1 MIATATVRAMVITT
15 VNFGECIARTIQ
27 ISSAKLEN
35 GRPVTTMAEYSND
48 MLLGSAIQL
57 IKDLHNI
64 SFLGDQQTCTKI
76 YYMTKDWLKLLEVR
90 KDG

>member
-1 MIATATVRAMVITT
+1 MV
-15 VNFGECIARTIQ
+15 
-27 ISSAKLEN
+27 
-35 GRPVTTMAEYSND
+35 EYSND

-76 YYMTKDWLKLLEVR
+76 YYMTKDWLKLLEVQ
-90 KDG
+90 KDD